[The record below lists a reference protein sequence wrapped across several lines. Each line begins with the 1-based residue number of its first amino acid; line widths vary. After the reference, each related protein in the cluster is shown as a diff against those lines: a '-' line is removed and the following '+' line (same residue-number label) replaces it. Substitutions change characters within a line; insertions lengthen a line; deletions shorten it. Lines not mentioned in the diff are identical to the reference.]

1 MDTLPNGSAGKNS
14 MAYSKAATASGRYNL
29 INSIPLIVSR
39 RRMEKK
45 WLSSYPPGV
54 PHEIDYTKVSTLV
67 ALCDEACAEFADKR
81 AFGNFGTFMTFAEIA
96 RDSSAFAAFLQ
107 AESGIHSGDRVALMM
122 PNILQY
128 PVAMFGAL
136 RAGAIVVNTNP
147 QYTARELHHQLVD
160 SGARLL
166 VVLRNLLPVV
176 FEALPGTD
184 VQHIVVTELG
194 DLFPFPKSLVFN
206 RAARRGKRKS
216 DSEIDIT
223 VTKFNDALKS
233 GAKSSF
239 SAVEIASDDLA
250 FLQYTG
256 GTTGKS
262 KGAMLSHANV
272 FANTMQVG
280 SWLQASVD
288 RGEEIVITALPL
300 YHIYALTV
308 NCFSFFRE
316 GALNYFITDPRD
328 TKRFIKELTRLPF
341 TGIAGVNTLF
351 SSLLNHGD
359 IGKVDFSRLKYSSGG
374 GAAILTGVADAWEA
388 QTGSIISQGYG
399 LTEASPV
406 VCVNPFELTE
416 FTGSIGVPVPSTD
429 CRIVTDDGNEA
440 KPGEAGELLVRG
452 PQVMQGY
459 WQRAGDD
466 AEVFDADGWLRTGD
480 VAVMDEAG
488 FFRIVDRKK
497 DLIIVSGFNVYPN
510 EIEDVV
516 ATHPGIAEVAAIG
529 VDDPRTNE
537 AVKLVAVRRDPG
549 LTSAQIIAHCR
560 EQLTA
565 YKVPR
570 HVEFVDELPKSNIGK
585 ILRRVVKERHG
596 SQTSES
602 A

>member
-1 MDTLPNGSAGKNS
+1 M
-14 MAYSKAATASGRYNL
+14 GRYNP
-29 INSIPLIVSR
+29 IYPISLIVSHH
-39 RRMEKK
+39 RMEKH

-54 PHEIDYTKVSTLV
+54 PHEIDHAKVSTLV
-67 ALCDEACAEFADKR
+67 ALCDDACEEFADHR
-81 AFGNFGTFMTFAEIA
+81 AFGNFGSFMTYAEVA
-96 RDSSAFAAFLQ
+96 RDSRAFAAFLQ
-107 AESGIHSGDRVALMM
+107 GHGEVRVGDRVALMM

-147 QYTARELHHQLVD
+147 QYTVRELHHQLVD
-160 SGARLL
+160 SGARLI
-166 VVLRNLLPVV
+166 VTLRNMLPVV
-176 FEALPGTD
+176 HAALPGTD

-206 RAARRGKRKS
+206 RAARRGVEKT
-216 DSEIDIT
+216 EPPPGVT
-223 VTKFNDALKS
+223 VTTFNDAMKA
-233 GAKSSF
+233 GAKASLAS
-239 SAVEIASDDLA
+239 VDIAIDDLA

-262 KGAMLSHANV
+262 KGAMLSHANIV
-272 FANTMQVG
+272 ANTMQVG
-280 SWLQASVD
+280 AWLVASVE

-316 GALNYFITDPRD
+316 GALNYLITDPRD
-328 TKRFIKELTRLPF
+328 TKRFVRELTRVPF

-351 SSLLNHGD
+351 SSLLNHDD

-374 GAAILTGVADAWEA
+374 GAAIQTAVAHAWEA
-388 QTGSIISQGYG
+388 QTGTIISQGYG

-406 VCVNPFELTE
+406 VCVNPFEMKV
-416 FTGSIGVPVPSTD
+416 FTGAVGIPVPSTE
-429 CRIVTDDGNEA
+429 CRIVTDDGNDA
-440 KPGEAGELLVRG
+440 AVGEAGELLVRG

-459 WQRAGDD
+459 WQSEDANADVFEAG
-466 AEVFDADGWLRTGD
+466 GWLRTGD
-480 VAVMDEAG
+480 VAVMDADG

-510 EIEDVV
+510 EIEDVA
-516 ATHPGIAEVAAIG
+516 ATHPGIAEVAAIA
-529 VDDPRTNE
+529 VDDPRTGE
-537 AVKLVAVRRDPG
+537 AIKLVVIRRDPDLG
-549 LTSAQIIAHCR
+549 AAALIAHCR
-560 EQLTA
+560 AQLTA

-570 HVEFVDELPKSNIGK
+570 YVEFVDELPKSNIGK

-596 SQTSES
+596 AQSTTRG
-602 A
+602 

>member
-1 MDTLPNGSAGKNS
+1 
-14 MAYSKAATASGRYNL
+14 
-29 INSIPLIVSR
+29 
-39 RRMEKK
+39 MEKN

-54 PHEIDYTKVSTLV
+54 PHEIDQTKVSTLV
-67 ALCDEACAEFADKR
+67 ALCDGACAEFADKR
-81 AFGNFGTFMTFAEIA
+81 AFGNFGTFRTFAEVDQ
-96 RDSSAFAAFLQ
+96 DSRAFAAFLQ
-107 AESGIHSGDRVALMM
+107 NQAEIQPGDRVALMM

-136 RAGAIVVNTNP
+136 RVGAIVVNTNP

-166 VVLRNLLPVV
+166 VVLHNMLPVV
-176 FEALPGTD
+176 HEVLAGTE
-184 VQHIVVTELG
+184 VRHLVVTELG
-194 DLFPFPKSLVFN
+194 DMFPFPKSLVFN
-206 RAARRGKRKS
+206 RAARRGVQKS
-216 DSEIDIT
+216 DVRVEVT
-223 VTKFNDALKS
+223 TTKFNDAVKS
-233 GAKSSF
+233 GAKSSL
-239 SAVEIASDDLA
+239 SAVQIGVDDLA

-262 KGAMLSHANV
+262 KGAMLSHGNV
-272 FANTMQVG
+272 VANTLQVG
-280 SWLQASVD
+280 AWLHASVA

-328 TKRFIKELTRLPF
+328 TKRFIKELKRLPF

-351 SSLLNHGD
+351 SSLLDHDD
-359 IGKVDFSRLKYSSGG
+359 IDSVDFSHLKYSSGG
-374 GAAILTGVADAWEA
+374 GAAILRGVADAWEA
-388 QTGSIISQGYG
+388 QTGTIISQGYG

-406 VCVNPFELTE
+406 VCVNPFELKE
-416 FTGSIGVPVPSTD
+416 FTGAVGIPVPSTD

-440 KPGEAGELLVRG
+440 AIGEAGELRVRG

-459 WQRAGDD
+459 WQRDD
-466 AEVFDADGWLRTGD
+466 DNAEVFDADGWLRTGD
-480 VAVMDEAG
+480 VAIMDEAG
-488 FFRIVDRKK
+488 FFRIVDRMK

-516 ATHPGIAEVAAIG
+516 TTHPGVAEAAAIG

-537 AVKLVAVRRDPG
+537 AVKLVVVRRDPN
-549 LTSAQIIAHCR
+549 LTAAQIIDYCR

-565 YKVPR
+565 YKVPKQ
-570 HVEFVDELPKSNIGK
+570 VEFVDDLPKSNIGK

-596 SQTSES
+596 SRS
-602 A
+602 AERI

>member
-1 MDTLPNGSAGKNS
+1 
-14 MAYSKAATASGRYNL
+14 
-29 INSIPLIVSR
+29 
-39 RRMEKK
+39 MEKH

-54 PHEIDYTKVSTLV
+54 AHEIDHSRVTTLV
-67 ALCDEACAEFADKR
+67 ALCDAACDEFADNK
-81 AFGNFGTFMTFAEIA
+81 AFGNFGSFMTFADVA
-96 RDSSAFAAFLQ
+96 RDSLAFAAFLQ
-107 AESGIHSGDRVALMM
+107 SQTGIRAGDRVALMM

-147 QYTARELHHQLVD
+147 QYTVRELNHQLVD
-160 SGARLL
+160 SGARVI
-166 VVLRNLLPVV
+166 VVLRNMLPVV
-176 FEALPGTD
+176 HAALPGTD
-184 VQHIVVTELG
+184 IEHIVVTELG

-206 RAARRGKRKS
+206 RAARRGA
-216 DSEIDIT
+216 ENPAPPAEVT
-223 VTKFNDALKS
+223 ATKFNDALKA
-233 GAKSSF
+233 GAKTSF
-239 SAVEIASDDLA
+239 TTVDIALDDLA

-272 FANTMQVG
+272 VANTMQVG
-280 SWLQASVD
+280 AWLHASVE

-316 GALNYFITDPRD
+316 GALNYLITDPRD

-351 SSLLNHGD
+351 SSLLNHDD
-359 IGKVDFSRLKYSSGG
+359 ISRVDFSRLKYSSGG
-374 GAAILTGVADAWEA
+374 GAAILTGVAHAWEA
-388 QTGSIISQGYG
+388 QTGTIISQGYG

-406 VCVNPFELTE
+406 VCVNPFEMQE
-416 FTGSIGVPVPSTD
+416 FTGAVGVPVPSTE
-429 CRIVTDDGNEA
+429 CRILTDDGSEA
-440 KPGEAGELLVRG
+440 AVGEPGELLVRG

-459 WQRAGDD
+459 WQCENDD
-466 AEVFDADGWLRTGD
+466 TDVFDADGWLRTGD
-480 VAVMDEAG
+480 VAVMDAAG

-510 EIEDVV
+510 EIEDI
-516 ATHPGIAEVAAIG
+516 AAAHPGIAEVAAIG
-529 VDDPRTNE
+529 VDDPRTGE

-549 LTSAQIIAHCR
+549 LTEAELITYCR
-560 EQLTA
+560 DQLTA

-585 ILRRVVKERHG
+585 ILRRVVKERYG
-596 SQTSES
+596 
-602 A
+602 AK

>member
-1 MDTLPNGSAGKNS
+1 
-14 MAYSKAATASGRYNL
+14 
-29 INSIPLIVSR
+29 
-39 RRMEKK
+39 MEKN
-45 WLSSYPPGV
+45 WLSSYPPDV
-54 PHEIDYTKVSTLV
+54 PHEIDPAKVSTLV
-67 ALCDEACAEFADKR
+67 ALCDDACDEFADKK
-81 AFGNFGTFMTFAEIA
+81 AFGNFGSFMTFAEVA
-96 RDSSAFAAFLQ
+96 RDSRAFAAFLQ
-107 AESGIHSGDRVALMM
+107 AQGEVRTGDRVALMM

-147 QYTARELHHQLVD
+147 QYTVRELHHQLVD
-160 SGARLL
+160 SGARLI
-166 VVLRNLLPVV
+166 VVLRNMLPVV
-176 FEALPGTD
+176 QAALPGTD

-194 DLFPFPKSLVFN
+194 DLFPFPKSLVFS
-206 RAARRGKRKS
+206 RAARRGMEKPARAG
-216 DSEIDIT
+216 IT
-223 VTKFNDALKS
+223 MTKFNDALKA
-233 GAKSSF
+233 GAKVSF
-239 SAVEIASDDLA
+239 TTVDITVDDLA

-272 FANTMQVG
+272 VANTMQVG
-280 SWLQASVD
+280 AWLRASIE

-316 GALNYFITDPRD
+316 GALNYLITDPRD
-328 TKRFIKELTRLPF
+328 TKRFIRELTRLPF

-351 SSLLNHGD
+351 SSLLNHDD
-359 IGKVDFSRLKYSSGG
+359 IGKVDFSCLKYSSGG
-374 GAAILTGVADAWEA
+374 GAAILTRVANAWEA
-388 QTGSIISQGYG
+388 QTGTIISQGYG

-406 VCVNPFELTE
+406 VCVNPFEMQE
-416 FTGSIGVPVPSTD
+416 FTGSVGVPVPSTE

-440 KPGEAGELLVRG
+440 AIGEAGELLVRG

-459 WQRAGDD
+459 WQREEDD
-466 AEVFDADGWLRTGD
+466 ADVFDPDGWLRTGD
-480 VAVMDEAG
+480 VAVMDAAG
-488 FFRIVDRKK
+488 FFTIVDRKK

-510 EIEDVV
+510 EIEDVA

-529 VDDPRTNE
+529 VDDARTGE

-549 LTSAQIIAHCR
+549 LGSAELIAHCR
-560 EQLTA
+560 EELTA

-570 HVEFVDELPKSNIGK
+570 YVEFVDELPKSNIGK

-596 SQTSES
+596 AHNAKS